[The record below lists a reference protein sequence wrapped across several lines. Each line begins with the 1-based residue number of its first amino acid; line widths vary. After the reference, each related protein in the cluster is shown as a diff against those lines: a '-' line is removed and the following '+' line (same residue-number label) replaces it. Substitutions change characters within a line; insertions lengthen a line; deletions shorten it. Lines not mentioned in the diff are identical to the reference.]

1 MAVKVNE
8 LDNDNK
14 ENIPPIISPNK
25 SSPDTQSKFSKMNEC
40 RRRRKRTPLRDIT
53 HLYKAGAQI
62 RQVDVSLTNLPSSVL
77 VSVVVSTNR
86 KRKSADDNS
95 GIESCSKILRRDFR

>member
-1 MAVKVNE
+1 MAVKINE

-25 SSPDTQSKFSKMNEC
+25 SSPDFQSKFPKMNEC
-40 RRRRKRTPLRDIT
+40 RRKRRTPLRDIT

-62 RQVDVSLTNLPSSVL
+62 RQADVSLTNLPSSVL
-77 VSVVVSTNR
+77 VSIVVSTNR

-95 GIESCSKILRRDFR
+95 GVESCSKILRRDFR